1 MEDVGGHMCQEGGRR
16 KASHHACV
24 HQNQFQPTLA
34 REAKAELGNRTRVL
48 YRGKGKEMK
57 GKALSG
63 RTFCLFGLAGNP
75 LVSPTSCNF
84 WEGGDVV
91 LDRNGYPHFED
102 PLCS

>member
-57 GKALSG
+57 GKG
-63 RTFCLFGLAGNP
+63 VIWKNFLFVWFGWQPIGQPNEL
-75 LVSPTSCNF
+75 
-84 WEGGDVV
+84 
-91 LDRNGYPHFED
+91 
-102 PLCS
+102 